1 MFVCR
6 TGCVLPKGRVS
17 MKEITAQLTVVRE
30 LDQTARGQPEDPIP
44 VYRLTKNN
52 IIVPKFFA
60 MEYLGRDE
68 AKEVRVKYGRVVESS
83 GLAFKGSLRDYQQ
96 EMMDEVLPV
105 VQERGGGLITMPCG
119 AGKTT
124 IALYIASQLRLK
136 TLIVV
141 HKSFLMNQWV
151 ERIRQFLPNAA
162 IGTIQAQTIDVEN
175 KDIVI
180 GMLQSLSMK
189 DYDPRVFDHGLTII
203 DECHHISSRVFSQAL
218 FKINSPHMIGL
229 SATPYRKDKLDR
241 IFHWF
246 VGPQIYNLDKKKV
259 DFAQVHQY
267 FFTTKN
273 SLFRS
278 VFCRGSK
285 NFNTALMITNLTQ
298 IEERNEMIVEA
309 IAGLER
315 GRRVLLLSDRIEH
328 LKKLEQLLLVA
339 IPSLSDDIG
348 YYIGGMK
355 EEKLKISEG
364 KSVILATYAYA
375 CEGLDIKGLDTVL
388 LTTPRSTIEQSIGR
402 ILRNERLSD
411 YRYRPLIIDF
421 IDNISPF
428 NGYFFVRNR
437 LYLEKR
443 FDIKKIDI
451 NRSNKSQ

>member
-6 TGCVLPKGRVS
+6 TGCVIPQRAIKLHEVVS
-17 MKEITAQLTVVRE
+17 KLTVARE
-30 LDQTARGQPEDPIP
+30 LDPSMPKEEPIP

-60 MEYLGRDE
+60 QEELGGVGG
-68 AKEVRVKYGRVVESS
+68 AIAVKYGRVQPAA
-83 GLAFKGSLRDYQQ
+83 LAFKGSLRRYQQ
-96 EMMDEVLPV
+96 EMMDQVLPA
-105 VQERGGGLITMPCG
+105 VQERGGGLISMPCG

-124 IALYIASQLRLK
+124 VALYIASQLKLK

-141 HKSFLMNQWV
+141 HKSFLMNQWI
-151 ERIRQFLPNAA
+151 ERIQQFLPEAS
-162 IGTIQAQTIDVEN
+162 IGRVMGKTFEIEG

-189 DYDPRVFDHGLTII
+189 DYDPRTFDHGLTII

-241 IFHWF
+241 VFNWF
-246 VGPQIYNLDKKKV
+246 VGPLIYNLDKKNV
-259 DFAQVHQY
+259 DFAQVQQY
-267 FFTTKN
+267 FFTTKH

-278 VFCRGSK
+278 VFRRGSK

-298 IEERNEMIVEA
+298 IEERNDMIVGA
-309 IAGLER
+309 VAGLEE
-315 GRRVLLLSDRIEH
+315 GRKVLVLSDRIEH
-328 LKKLEQLLLVA
+328 LKLLERLLLA
-339 IPSLSDDIG
+339 SIPSLADNIG

-355 EEKLKISEG
+355 EAKLKISEE
-364 KSVILATYAYA
+364 KRVILATYAYA

-402 ILRNERLSD
+402 ILRNEHLHD
-411 YRYRPLIIDF
+411 YNYRPLIIDF
-421 IDNISPF
+421 IDNLSPF

-437 LYLEKR
+437 IYLEKN
-443 FDIKKIDI
+443 FDIKKIDV
-451 NRSNKSQ
+451 NSANKQQ